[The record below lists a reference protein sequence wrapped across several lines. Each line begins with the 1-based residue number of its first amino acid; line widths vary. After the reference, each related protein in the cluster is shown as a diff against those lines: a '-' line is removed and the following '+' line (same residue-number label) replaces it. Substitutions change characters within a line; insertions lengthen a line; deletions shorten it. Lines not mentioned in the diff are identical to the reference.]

1 MNFYCATIDMKN
13 KTPGAITEVLVIAR
27 DGIEARTKTKEA
39 IGGEDADIR
48 SVKKIKG
55 IAFNR
60 SNFSGCH
67 VDLIK

>member
-13 KTPGAITEVLVIAR
+13 KTPGVVTEVLVIAK
-27 DGIEARTKTKEA
+27 DGIEARIKAKEA
-39 IGGEDADIR
+39 IDEESADIR

-55 IAFNR
+55 IAFSR
-60 SNFSGCH
+60 SNYSGCH